1 LTSVATLEVNISTAA
16 YPDIELLVSA
26 RTDAGVQV
34 PNLASDAWELR
45 ENGAPVFATLRRT
58 RAAPPRVVLLFDRST
73 SIPPE
78 FLTGAATVG
87 RDVASTLFSQFPD
100 AEVQVAAMDINGP
113 TLAGNMVKTL
123 TEVDAQLAML
133 SGTGS
138 EVWTNLDAFSESG
151 ATCIVLI
158 SDAVPDDTLSPEA
171 AARLTR
177 GPPVIVAGVGTVDA
191 TIAARIA
198 SITHGEVLQNVTDA
212 TLARAVATVLRAR
225 QAADYRIVYR
235 APTTG
240 PSTRQLAVS
249 LRAPATATTSAT
261 WTVPSTPVAPSA
273 LSALYLT
280 IEADGRSVTRL
291 LAGSPRAT
299 AADIEQVAGAL
310 FGRYTLAIE
319 GGAPSL
325 STLLDEHLAERLAL
339 EPGFDAAK
347 SGDAVAIA
355 QAARKSYFR
364 VNPTLVFATS
374 GLPGAGDGDSLTFVD
389 GLTVTLHATV
399 PRLGTSIVRRLDL
412 LPLAPRETVSVS
424 GTQGFVTTLQRT
436 SSLAAY
442 EAAFPKNT
450 LPALQGKTLARFDA
464 LGSEALGP
472 SWVGFAYPTYNDYH
486 VLAPADGSALAFWAV
501 HKRTGEVIGV
511 LPEGGAAEEESTKAL
526 VDRLLVILDLA
537 GRAGAAAGYEGV
549 EAWADLESTKVE
561 LLGGVIMLFE
571 GESSLNDLESTM
583 CEQGLDAL
591 AGPIPFWEELNML
604 PDDLNSVY
612 RLGGVVTR
620 REMPEVD
627 GITSLTCDALLG
639 GP

>member
-1 LTSVATLEVNISTAA
+1 MRQEAA
-16 YPDIELLVSA
+16 A
-26 RTDAGVQV
+26 R
-34 PNLASDAWELR
+34 R
-45 ENGAPVFATLRRT
+45 
-58 RAAPPRVVLLFDRST
+58 
-73 SIPPE
+73 
-78 FLTGAATVG
+78 
-87 RDVASTLFSQFPD
+87 
-100 AEVQVAAMDINGP
+100 
-113 TLAGNMVKTL
+113 
-123 TEVDAQLAML
+123 
-133 SGTGS
+133 
-138 EVWTNLDAFSESG
+138 
-151 ATCIVLI
+151 
-158 SDAVPDDTLSPEA
+158 A

-198 SITHGEVLQNVTDA
+198 SVTHGEVLQNVNDT

-240 PSTRQLAVS
+240 PSTRQLTVS
-249 LRAPATATTSAT
+249 LRAPGTATTSAT
-261 WTVPSTPVAPSA
+261 WTVPAMPVAPSA

-299 AADIEQVAGAL
+299 AADVEQVAGAL

-319 GGAPSL
+319 AGAPSL
-325 STLLDEHLAERLAL
+325 STLLDEHLAERLVL
-339 EPGFDAAK
+339 EPAFDAVK
-347 SGDAVAIA
+347 SGDAVSIA
-355 QAARKSYFR
+355 RAARKSYFR
-364 VNPTLVFATS
+364 VNPTLAFATS
-374 GLPGAGDGDSLTFVD
+374 GLPGAGNGDSLTFVD

-424 GTQGFVTTLQRT
+424 GNQGFVTTLQRT
-436 SSLAAY
+436 SALAAY

-450 LPALQGKTLARFDA
+450 LPALQGKTLALFDA
-464 LGSEALGP
+464 QGSEALGP
-472 SWVGFAYPTYNDYH
+472 SWVGFAYPPYNDYH

-511 LPEGGAAEEESTKAL
+511 LPEGGAAEEESTEAL

-571 GESSLNDLESTM
+571 GESSLDDLEGTM
-583 CEQGLDAL
+583 CEQGLDTL
-591 AGPIPFWEELNML
+591 AGPIPFWDELNMGS
-604 PDDLNSVY
+604 DDLNSVY
-612 RLGGVVTR
+612 GVGGVVFR

-627 GITSLTCDALLG
+627 SITSRICEALLG